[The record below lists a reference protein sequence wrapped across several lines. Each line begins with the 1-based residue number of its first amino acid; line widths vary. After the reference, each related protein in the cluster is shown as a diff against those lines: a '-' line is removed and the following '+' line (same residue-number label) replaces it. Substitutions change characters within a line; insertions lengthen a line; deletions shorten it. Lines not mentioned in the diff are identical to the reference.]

1 MTGMAPVSVVSIALL
16 AALCAPRL
24 HACETA
30 LLLAMDVS
38 NSIDP
43 SEYAIQTEG
52 LALALADP
60 EIAAIMVEDRVALAV
75 LQWSGPGDQALMLG
89 WTEIAEPADLAGF
102 AAAAGTMERA
112 FVLSDTAPGAALGAA
127 LDAIE
132 RAPPCKRRVIDVSGD
147 GTPNSGPPASAARVR
162 AERMG
167 VTINGLAIEGPGSG
181 LPVSNYY
188 RQVLITRDG
197 FVMTA
202 RSHRAYAET
211 LRRKILREI
220 AQIIG

>member
-1 MTGMAPVSVVSIALL
+1 MAPVPVASFALL
-16 AALCAPRL
+16 AALCAPKL

-38 NSIDP
+38 NSIDHA
-43 SEYAIQTEG
+43 EFAIQAEG
-52 LALALADP
+52 LALALSDP
-60 EIAAIMVEDRVALAV
+60 EIAAIMVDDRIALAV
-75 LQWSGPGDQALMLG
+75 LQWSGPGHQALTLG
-89 WTEIAEPADLAGF
+89 WTEIAEPADLETF
-102 AAAAGTMERA
+102 AAAAGVMERA
-112 FVLSDTAPGAALGAA
+112 FVLSDTAPGAALEAA

-132 RAPPCKRRVIDVSGD
+132 TAPACKRRVIDVSGD
-147 GTPNSGPPASAARVR
+147 GTPNAGPSASAARVR

-167 VTINGLAIEGPGSG
+167 VTVNGLAIEGPGHG

-202 RSHRAYAET
+202 RSHREYSET

-220 AQIIG
+220 ARVLG

>member
-1 MTGMAPVSVVSIALL
+1 MAPVRFASFALL

-30 LLLAMDVS
+30 LLFAMDVS

-43 SEYAIQTEG
+43 AEYAIQAEG
-52 LALALADP
+52 LALALRDP
-60 EIAAIMVEDRVALAV
+60 EIAEIMVEDRVALAV
-75 LQWSGPGDQALMLG
+75 LQWSGPPHQAVTLD
-89 WTEIAEPADLAGF
+89 WRQISEPADLTAF
-102 AAAAGTMERA
+102 AEAAAQMERA
-112 FVLSDTAPGAALGAA
+112 FVLSDTAPGAALQAA
-127 LDAIE
+127 LNAME
-132 RAPPCKRRVIDVSGD
+132 KAPPCKRRVVDVSGD
-147 GTPNSGPPASAARVR
+147 GTPNSGPSASAARVR
-162 AERMG
+162 AERAG
-167 VTINGLAIEGPGSG
+167 VTVNGLAIEGPGHG

-202 RSHRAYAET
+202 RSHRDFAET

-220 AQIIG
+220 ARVLG

>member
-1 MTGMAPVSVVSIALL
+1 MAPVTVASIALL
-16 AALCAPRL
+16 AALSAPKL

-43 SEYAIQTEG
+43 AEYAIQAEG
-52 LALALADP
+52 LALALTDP
-60 EIAAIMVEDRVALAV
+60 QIAAIMVEDRIALAV
-75 LQWSGPGDQALMLG
+75 LQWSGPAHQALTLD
-89 WTEIAEPADLAGF
+89 WTEIAEPADLASF
-102 AAAAGTMERA
+102 AAAAGGMERA

-127 LDAIE
+127 LDVMDL
-132 RAPPCKRRVIDVSGD
+132 APPCKRRVIDVSGD
-147 GTPNSGPPASAARVR
+147 GTPNSGPSASAARVR

-202 RSHRAYAET
+202 RSHQAYAET

-220 AQIIG
+220 AQVVG